1 MPVNMCT
8 SIKLIFQLP
17 RSVLPSHN
25 RSASNVVRVIITVP
39 LMLTSEVLCECLP
52 GPFRVSGLKDSIEK
66 AGNILPEIYAGC
78 AMRAI
83 HAVITGC

>member
-1 MPVNMCT
+1 
-8 SIKLIFQLP
+8 
-17 RSVLPSHN
+17 
-25 RSASNVVRVIITVP
+25 
-39 LMLTSEVLCECLP
+39 MLTSEVLCECLP